1 MKPTKKEILDKIL
14 TIAITAIGLVF
25 AAMFFGLAGWIAGHV
40 FTKLMNK

>member
-14 TIAITAIGLVF
+14 TIATTAIGLVF
-25 AAMFFGLAGWIAGHV
+25 AAMFFGLTGWIAGHV